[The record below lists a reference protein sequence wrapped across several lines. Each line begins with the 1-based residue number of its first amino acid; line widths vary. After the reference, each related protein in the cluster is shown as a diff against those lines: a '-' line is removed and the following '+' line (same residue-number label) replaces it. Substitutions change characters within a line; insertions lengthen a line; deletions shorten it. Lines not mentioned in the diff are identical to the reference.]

1 MAGDQNY
8 RDKSQ
13 NARRAA
19 RAHLKQLRAQRR
31 AKRSESPEPWADAAP
46 QAEEGRFVVD
56 SSLLFSPAEG
66 AEEPIV
72 EDVPDSEPEVAEAA
86 EVAEVAAV
94 DDATPVEDAS
104 AEATPA
110 VEEVANDAL
119 PEPQPPEVAP
129 PTAAEVATTPAPPN
143 PPRPV
148 DIDSELLDLPCAGEG
163 MVWLFQQCGITSM
176 ADLAQAD
183 AENLSQQL
191 GIVGYILDITPWI
204 EFARERQP
212 TP

>member
-31 AKRSESPEPWADAAP
+31 AKRSESPEPWADATL

-66 AEEPIV
+66 AEEPMA
-72 EDVPDSEPEVAEAA
+72 EDVAVAEPEVAEATEAA
-86 EVAEVAAV
+86 EVG
-94 DDATPVEDAS
+94 DATPVEEAPP
-104 AEATPA
+104 EATPA
-110 VEEVANDAL
+110 AEEVANDAL
-119 PEPQPPEVAP
+119 PDPQPPEVP
-129 PTAAEVATTPAPPN
+129 PPATAEVATTPAPPN

-176 ADLAQAD
+176 ADLARAD